1 MTGHSRPWQ
10 VFPLVLAFGLCG
22 LAAAGAQTG
31 TGDPAPPLAP
41 DRPLASGTVFEDR
54 NGNRRRDP
62 GEPGLAGVSVSNG
75 LEVVQTGPDGRYSLP
90 IAEGDVL
97 FVTKPAGYAPPV
109 DRDMAPRFYY
119 IHDPDGTPAELGLR
133 FGGVAPTGPLPAAI
147 DFPFDR
153 VTEPDDFKVIWFADT
168 QAQTPAELDYL
179 RDDVIAELIGPGAA
193 LGAAFGVTAGDVVYD
208 DLTLYPRHNR
218 LVGRIGIPWYNLPGN
233 HDLNFL

>member
-1 MTGHSRPWQ
+1 MTGRPRPSR

-31 TGDPAPPLAP
+31 TGETAPPPAPHAASSPL
-41 DRPLASGTVFEDR
+41 LASGTVFEDR

-75 LEVVQTGPDGRYSLP
+75 LEVVRSGPDGRYSLP

-109 DRDMAPRFYY
+109 DRDMAPQFHY

-147 DFPFDR
+147 DFPFDK
-153 VTEPDDFKVIWFADT
+153 VAEPDDFKVIWFADT

-179 RDDVIAELIGPGAA
+179 RDDVIAEL
-193 LGAAFGVTAGDVVYD
+193 
-208 DLTLYPRHNR
+208 
-218 LVGRIGIPWYNLPGN
+218 VGRSTHRL
-233 HDLNFL
+233 D

>member
-1 MTGHSRPWQ
+1 MTGHPRPSR

-22 LAAAGAQTG
+22 LAAAAGAQTGAQTG
-31 TGDPAPPLAP
+31 TGDTAPPAALPAAP
-41 DRPLASGTVFEDR
+41 RTVTPIGPDTPLASGTIFEDR

-75 LEVVQTGPDGRYSLP
+75 LEVVRSGPDGRYSLP

-109 DRDMAPRFYY
+109 DRDMAPQFHYV
-119 IHDPDGTPAELGLR
+119 HDPDGTPAGLGLR
-133 FGGVAPTGPLPAAI
+133 FGGVAPTGPLPAAL

-153 VTEPDDFKVIWFADT
+153 VAEPDTFKVIWFADT

-179 RDDVIAELIGPGAA
+179 RDDVIAELVDTEAA
-193 LGAAFGVTAGDVVYD
+193 SA
-208 DLTLYPRHNR
+208 
-218 LVGRIGIPWYNLPGN
+218 
-233 HDLNFL
+233 

>member
-1 MTGHSRPWQ
+1 MTRRQRPSRL
-10 VFPLVLAFGLCG
+10 FPILLA
-22 LAAAGAQTG
+22 LALGGAVAADAQTG
-31 TGDPAPPLAP
+31 SGDPASPTAPPTAL
-41 DRPLASGTVFEDR
+41 PLASGTVFEDR

-62 GEPGLAGVSVSNG
+62 GEPGLAGVLISNG
-75 LEVVQTGPDGRYSLP
+75 LDVVRSGADGRYSLP

-109 DRDMAPRFYY
+109 DGDMAPRFYY
-119 IHDPDGTPAELGLR
+119 IHEPDGTPAALGLR
-133 FGGVAPTGPLPAAI
+133 FGGVAPTGPLPSAI
-147 DFPFDR
+147 DFPFDK
-153 VTEPDDFKVIWFADT
+153 VAEPDDFTVIWFADT

-179 RDDVIAELIGPGAA
+179 RDDVIAELVGSE
-193 LGAAFGVTAGDVVYD
+193 AAFGVTAGDVVYD